1 MSITRNHSSHR
12 MSQLVIHNNTAYL
25 AGQVAD
31 DTSDDVRRQTVDC
44 LAKVDALLIEAG
56 SDRDH
61 ILSVTIYVKDI
72 GQFALMNEV
81 WDAWIAD
88 HGKPARACV
97 EAPMALPKFLV
108 EICVIAAVK
117 G

>member
-1 MSITRNHSSHR
+1 MPITRSHSSHR
-12 MSQLVIHNNTAYL
+12 MSQLVVHGTTAYL
-25 AGQVAD
+25 AGQVGD
-31 DTSDDVRRQTVDC
+31 DTSADIKDQTADC
-44 LAKVDALLIEAG
+44 LAKVDALLAEAG
-56 SDRDH
+56 SDKDH

-72 GQFALMNEV
+72 GDFTQMNEV

-97 EAPMALPKFLV
+97 EANMALPKFLV